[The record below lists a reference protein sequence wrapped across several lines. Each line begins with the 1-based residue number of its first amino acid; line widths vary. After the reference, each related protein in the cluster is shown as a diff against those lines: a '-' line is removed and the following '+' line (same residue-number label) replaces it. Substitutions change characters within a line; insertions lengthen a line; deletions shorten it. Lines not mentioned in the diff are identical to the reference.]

1 MGDWKAYI
9 NTILKDKNIEDVAI
23 VGHSDNKSVW
33 ASKPG
38 GLLAAISPQEVGVIT
53 GKDRKGFLQ
62 TGITIAGKKCSVIR
76 DNLLVDKDAVMDTR
90 TKGGDSKSICIG
102 KTAKALIFLM
112 GKKGVH
118 GGALNKKMHDL
129 IASMKAKGS

>member
-9 NTILKDKNIEDVAI
+9 NTVLKDKNIEDIAI

-38 GLLAAISPQEVGVIT
+38 GLLAAISPQEVGVII
-53 GKDRKGFLQ
+53 GQDRKGFLQ

-90 TKGGDSKSICIG
+90 TKGGDSRSICIG
-102 KTAKALIFLM
+102 KTPKALIFLM

-129 IASMKAKGS
+129 VANMKSKGS

>member
-9 NTILKDKNIEDVAI
+9 NTVLKDKNIEDVAI

-38 GLLAAISPQEVGVIT
+38 GLLAAISPQE
-53 GKDRKGFLQ
+53 
-62 TGITIAGKKCSVIR
+62 IAGKKCSVIR
-76 DNLLVDKDAVMDTR
+76 DNLLMDKDAVMDTR